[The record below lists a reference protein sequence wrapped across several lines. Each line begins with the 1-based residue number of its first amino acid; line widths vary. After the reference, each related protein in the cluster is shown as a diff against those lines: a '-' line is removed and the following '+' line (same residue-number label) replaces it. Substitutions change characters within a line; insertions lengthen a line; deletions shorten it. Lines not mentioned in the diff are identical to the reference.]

1 MGLKLE
7 NVHAPHTWSAAEA
20 AEIGGIAI
28 LVQGLERGLDLLGVF
43 LRLRLRRN
51 PRDLPL
57 FDNKRLPFGEA
68 HGYGHSE
75 GLSDLAIAV
84 PNQGERKL
92 ILVLEP
98 LLRLDGVFAHPDYLQ
113 SFLIQIRE
121 RVAERTCLCRAAS
134 GARLG
139 VEINQRRSLGV
150 NICKVDGLTV
160 LIFGG
165 DNRRGRAD
173 GEWFSSARKRKQAY
187 RGKAQKW

>member
-1 MGLKLE
+1 M
-7 NVHAPHTWSAAEA
+7 
-20 AEIGGIAI
+20 
-28 LVQGLERGLDLLGVF
+28 F

-57 FDNKRLPFGEA
+57 FDNKRLPFGET

-75 GLSDLAIAV
+75 GLSDLAIAI
-84 PNQGERKL
+84 PNQGEWK
-92 ILVLEP
+92 LVLVPEL
-98 LLRLDGVFAHPDYLQ
+98 LLRLDGVFAHADDLQ

-121 RVAERTCLCRAAS
+121 RVAERTCLCRATS

-150 NICKVDGLTV
+150 NIRKVDGLTV

-173 GEWFSSARKRKQAY
+173 GEWLSSARQRKQAY
-187 RGKAQKW
+187 RGEDEKW